1 MSLDSVQVDGCYRH
15 PKQLTAVRCSKC
27 NTPICTRCM
36 VQTPVGAR
44 CRECANVRKLPQYDV
59 DLWLLARA
67 SGGGLIASVL
77 VWLVVSGLP
86 FLRFFLSILVGF
98 AVGEVMS
105 RLSRRRSNLALEISA
120 VIVVVIGFLVV
131 EVLRFAGTVGTLVAA
146 LAVSPSFLI
155 ATLLP
160 IGIASFVAV
169 IKLR

>member
-1 MSLDSVQVDGCYRH
+1 MRVDGCYRH

-27 NTPICTRCM
+27 DTPICTRCM

-59 DLWLLARA
+59 DMVLLARA
-67 SGGGLIASVL
+67 SGGGLTASVL
-77 VWLVVSGLP
+77 VWLVISGLP

-105 RLSRRRSNLALEISA
+105 RLSRRRTNLALETAA
-120 VIVVVIGFLVV
+120 VVVVVIGFLAV
-131 EVLRFAGTVGTLVAA
+131 EVWRFAGSVESLGAA
-146 LAVSPSFLI
+146 LAGSPSFLI
-155 ATLLP
+155 ATLIP
-160 IGIASFVAV
+160 VAIASFVAV

>member
-105 RLSRRRSNLALEISA
+105 RLSRRRSNLALEVSA
-120 VIVVVIGFLVV
+120 VGVVVIGFLAV
-131 EVLRFAGTVGTLVAA
+131 EVLRFAGNVGTLVTA
-146 LAVSPSFLI
+146 LAMSPSFLI